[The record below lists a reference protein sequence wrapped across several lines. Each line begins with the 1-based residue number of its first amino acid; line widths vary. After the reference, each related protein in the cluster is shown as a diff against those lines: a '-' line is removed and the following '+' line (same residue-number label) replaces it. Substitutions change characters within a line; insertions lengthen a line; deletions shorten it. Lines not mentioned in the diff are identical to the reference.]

1 MDVSNLVHVF
11 IYILIIASVAGL
23 LWYLLSILPIPEP
36 FKGWIR
42 IAFTVVVVIFIIF
55 WLLSLLGGGTALR
68 IR

>member
-1 MDVSNLVHVF
+1 MDVSGLVSVF
-11 IYILIIASVAGL
+11 IYILIIACVAGL

-55 WLLSLLGGGTALR
+55 WLLSLVGAGPAFHLH
-68 IR
+68 